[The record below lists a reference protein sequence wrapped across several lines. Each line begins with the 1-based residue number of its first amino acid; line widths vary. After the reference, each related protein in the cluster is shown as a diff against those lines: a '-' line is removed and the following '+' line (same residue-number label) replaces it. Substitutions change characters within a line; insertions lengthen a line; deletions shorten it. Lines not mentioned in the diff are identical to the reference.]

1 MSSNVSRNE
10 HGYGCSCWR
19 CEGERKIENRE
30 ESERE
35 EWKRERDEWNRP

>member
-1 MSSNVSRNE
+1 MSSNQSRTE
-10 HGYGCSCWR
+10 HGHGCVCSR

-35 EWKRERDEWNRP
+35 AWKRERDEWSRP